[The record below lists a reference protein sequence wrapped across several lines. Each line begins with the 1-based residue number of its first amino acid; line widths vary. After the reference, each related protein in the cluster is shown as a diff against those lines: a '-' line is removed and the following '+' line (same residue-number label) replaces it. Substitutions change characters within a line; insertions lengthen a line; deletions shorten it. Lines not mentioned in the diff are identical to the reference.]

1 MGRSLCGWAEQS
13 DTGDAI
19 SPHGLMPIQYFCG
32 IRPGDRAMS
41 TRDIAYVRRIERNLR
56 GIETRLLKLLAE
68 RVTHGDDTHY
78 CGELTLMFLAGEL
91 GCGRR
96 SLYSA
101 IKDLTAD
108 LILKAESLRDAHGH
122 YAGFKFWLLL
132 ADRAS
137 LVGRRQRLRD
147 RDRKPSAKTAHGPWA
162 KTAQPLSLEGSL
174 NPLEGKN
181 QSATAIEDSLVAITT
196 SSGEDQEP
204 GKIEDEDQS
213 KTPPVAQPPLMPW
226 AVSLPHA
233 GTVCGYT
240 KYWEDLVVERFGKVY
255 VAPLEAVDASKLDW
269 LITRAADPKN
279 SGWCV
284 AELMRETVSDWSKAG
299 QLFANVLGTSAC
311 GGKGYPPKPSLSYFV
326 KGLLEVVRSMDQKAA
341 A

>member
-1 MGRSLCGWAEQS
+1 
-13 DTGDAI
+13 
-19 SPHGLMPIQYFCG
+19 
-32 IRPGDRAMS
+32 MS

-78 CGELTLMFLAGEL
+78 CGELTLTFLAGEM

-147 RDRKPSAKTAHGPWA
+147 RDRKPSAKSAHGPWA
-162 KTAQPLSLEGSL
+162 KTAQPLSLEGSSS
-174 NPLEGKN
+174 PLEGKN
-181 QSATAIEDSLVAITT
+181 QSATAVEDSLVAITT
-196 SSGEDQEP
+196 LSGEDQEP

-213 KTPPVAQPPLMPW
+213 RTPPIAQPPLMPW
-226 AVSLPHA
+226 AVPLPHA
-233 GTVCGYT
+233 GTVCAYAR
-240 KYWEDLVVERFGKVY
+240 YWEDLVVERYGKVY
-255 VAPLEAVDASKLDW
+255 VTPLEALDKSKLDW
-269 LITRAADPKN
+269 LLARTADTAK
-279 SGWCV
+279 SDWDI
-284 AELMRETVSDWSKAG
+284 AEWMRDAVSDWSKAG
-299 QLFANVLGTSAC
+299 QVFANALGTSA
-311 GGKGYPPKPSLSYFV
+311 GGGNGYPPKPSLSYFV
-326 KGLLEVVRSMDQKAA
+326 KGLLEVVRVMDDKVAA
-341 A
+341 